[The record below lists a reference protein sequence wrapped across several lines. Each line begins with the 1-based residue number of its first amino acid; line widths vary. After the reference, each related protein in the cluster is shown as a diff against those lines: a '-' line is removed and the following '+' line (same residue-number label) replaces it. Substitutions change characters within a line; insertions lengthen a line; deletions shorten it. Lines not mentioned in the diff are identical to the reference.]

1 MDVFVIDLTSLTP
14 EELEQAAMAL
24 GEPKFR
30 AAQIFAWLAKGAEI
44 DEMTN
49 LPAALRG
56 KLAKCREEAGL
67 SGSLW
72 PEVLREQI
80 SRNDGT
86 RKLLVG
92 FPDGE
97 AAECVFMK
105 YDYGNSACLST
116 QVGCRMGCR
125 FCASGIDGLVRSLTA
140 GEMLGELRA
149 LERSAGEPVSHVVL
163 MGTGEPMD
171 NYENVARFL
180 RILHDPK
187 GRNLSYRNVTLS
199 TCGVIPGIERLGREF
214 PQVNLAI
221 SLHAATDGKR
231 SELMPIDRRY
241 PLGEL
246 IDACR
251 NHAERTGRRVTFEY
265 TLIRGE
271 NDGERDADELAALLR
286 GMLAHVNLIPLNRVR
301 EKNYEGTTR
310 EAARS
315 FAEKL
320 ERKGIPAT
328 VRRELGSDIDA
339 ACGQLR
345 RRNRNEPKHR
355 VETND

>member
-1 MDVFVIDLTSLTP
+1 AEYVSALRQP
-14 EELEQAAMAL
+14 E
-24 GEPKFR
+24 FR
-30 AAQIFAWLAKGAEI
+30 AAQIFAWVLKGATV

-49 LPAALRG
+49 VPKALRE
-56 KLAKCREEAGL
+56 RIRVT
-67 SGSLW
+67 W
-72 PEVLREQI
+72 PEVLREQV
-80 SRNDGT
+80 SKTDGT

-92 FPDGE
+92 FEDGE

-105 YDYGNSACLST
+105 YDYGNTACLST

-125 FCASGIDGLVRSLTA
+125 FCASGMDGLVRDLTA
-140 GEMLGELRA
+140 GEMLGELCA
-149 LERSAGEPVSHVVL
+149 LEKAAGEPVSHIVL

-180 RILHDPK
+180 RIVHEPK

-199 TCGVIPGIERLGREF
+199 TCGVIPGIERLGAEF

-221 SLHAATDGKR
+221 SLHAATDEKR
-231 SELMPIDRRY
+231 RELMPIDKRY

-246 IDACR
+246 LAACKK
-251 NHAERTGRRVTFEY
+251 HAEATGRRVTFEY

-271 NDGERDADELAALLR
+271 NDSEADADRLAALLR
-286 GMLAHVNLIPLNRVR
+286 GMLAHVNLIPLNKVK
-301 EKNYEGTTR
+301 EKEYTGATR
-310 EAARS
+310 EAAKK
-315 FAEKL
+315 FAEQL
-320 ERKGIPAT
+320 ERKGVPAT

-345 RRNRNEPKHR
+345 RRER
-355 VETND
+355 TAL